1 MTRDGGT
8 RPRTLGRAALLA
20 ALALAAPTV
29 AAGDAVCLHYLGHA
43 AFVLEL
49 ADGTRV
55 LTDYGASR
63 AWGLDSPVHS
73 LGGLVPDVVTISH
86 AHEDHA
92 GGALPD
98 GIGHVLRGPGELTLG
113 DLKVRSIPAFERGLE
128 KPDNRS
134 FLFTFRGIRIL
145 HLGDVQALVQ
155 ASDTEEG
162 RRRIRELYPERY
174 DVVLVPI
181 GFVKD
186 ILEPAA
192 TFVSL
197 LRARTIVPMHYWNPE
212 DRDAFLKL
220 VSGRLGADGKPM
232 TALAAGSPRF
242 CPGAT
247 ADAGT
252 QVVGLEPRPW
262 APTRDPIRP
271 SP

>member
-1 MTRDGGT
+1 MTREDGR
-8 RPRTLGRAALLA
+8 RPRTPGRAALLA
-20 ALALAAPTV
+20 ALALAAPAA

-73 LGGLVPDVVTISH
+73 LGPLVPDVVTISH

-92 GGALPD
+92 GGTLPD
-98 GIGHVLRGPGELTLG
+98 GIGHVLRGSGELTLG
-113 DLKVRSIPAFERGLE
+113 DLKVRSLPAFERRLDE
-128 KPDNRS
+128 PDNRS
-134 FLFTFRGIRIL
+134 FLFTFRGVRIL

-155 ASDTEEG
+155 ASGTEEG
-162 RRRIRELYPERY
+162 RRRVRELYPERY
-174 DVVLVPI
+174 DVVLLPI
-181 GFVKD
+181 GFVRD
-186 ILEPAA
+186 VLEPAA
-192 TFVSL
+192 TFASL
-197 LRARTIVPMHYWNPE
+197 LRARTIVPMHYWSPK

-220 VSGRLGADGKPM
+220 VSGRPGADGKPM
-232 TALAAGSPRF
+232 TAVAAGSLRF
-242 CPGAT
+242 CPGAA

-252 QVVGLEPRPW
+252 RVVGLEPRPW
-262 APTRDPIRP
+262 APAGNPVPP